1 MTPSPAQQAL
11 ALRAGR
17 ALILKDSD
25 AYRKLYDQL
34 RQAYTR
40 AWDDETRKAIAA
52 AMDRAQDLGST
63 ITPADQAQLMTVLE
77 NRIGGEAMAA
87 VLRKPIL
94 NLGEALYRG
103 GLAEIKD
110 GLGIDIAFQRPD
122 LDALE
127 IVNKGNLFWVRESWG
142 NFVEPALNQNLSEYF
157 TTGLTRAQF
166 AQKLEESLGK
176 LLPAGRAYWTLLADH
191 TATKTRE
198 LGRVA
203 GYQRAGIKKVQV
215 RARLDAKTS
224 AICRHMH
231 GRIIEVKAL
240 AAQRDTYLDAIARQD
255 QPAAKAAWK
264 LYGNAEAS
272 SLEGRKTSKLPSNT
286 ASPPY
291 HFRCRTI
298 TVAYFETGA
307 SSEES
312 TEAYAGWKR
321 KLYDR
326 EPLSIKETAALIERS
341 KGASWPHTK
350 VVRGHYR
357 QYLDRHAEYIPVE
370 SQSEFSQ
377 RAIDLIRRSNRDVYL
392 SMRKG
397 KLHAVFAERI
407 QGAGRNRYA
416 TAIVDVEDNK
426 LLSYHLKERLESSR
440 DEIIAVKQ
448 PGRGIQK
455 WRNIWQ

>member
-77 NRIGGEAMAA
+77 NRIGGETMAA

-127 IVNKGNLFWVRESWG
+127 VVNKGNLFWVRESWG

-157 TTGLTRAQF
+157 STGLTRAQF

-231 GRIIEVKAL
+231 GRVIEVKAL
-240 AAQRDTYLDAIARQD
+240 AAQRDTYLNAIARQD

-272 SLEGRKTSKLPSNT
+272 SLEGLKTSKLPSNT

-326 EPLSIKETAALIERS
+326 EPLSTKETAALIERS

-357 QYLDRHAEYIPVE
+357 RYLARHAKYIPVE

-426 LLSYHLKERLESSR
+426 LLSYHLKKQLQSSK
-440 DEIIAVKQ
+440 DEILAVKQ

-455 WRNIWQ
+455 WRNI

>member
-52 AMDRAQDLGST
+52 AMDRAQDLGAT

-127 IVNKGNLFWVRESWG
+127 VVNKGNLFWVRESWG

-203 GYQRAGIKKVQV
+203 GYQRSGIRKVQV

-231 GRIIEVKAL
+231 GRVIEVKAL
-240 AAQRDTYLDAIARQD
+240 AAQRDTYLSAIARQD

-272 SLEGRKTSKLPSNT
+272 SLEGLKTSKLPSNT

-326 EPLSIKETAALIERS
+326 EPLSTKETAALIERS

-350 VVRGHYR
+350 VVRSHYR
-357 QYLDRHAEYIPVE
+357 KYQRDYNKFGEDYAVE
-370 SQSEFSQ
+370 SQSQFNQ
-377 RAIDLIRRSNRDVYL
+377 RAVDLIRSAKRDAYL
-392 SMRKG
+392 SMRNG
-397 KLHAVFAERI
+397 KLHAVFASAS
-407 QGAGRNRYA
+407 GHAKYKFA
-416 TAIVDVEDNK
+416 TVIVDVESNK
-426 LLSYHLKERLESSR
+426 ILSYHLKAKLATKE
-440 DEIIAVKQ
+440 DEIQVIKQ
-448 PGRGIQK
+448 PARGIQK
-455 WRNIWQ
+455 WLNM